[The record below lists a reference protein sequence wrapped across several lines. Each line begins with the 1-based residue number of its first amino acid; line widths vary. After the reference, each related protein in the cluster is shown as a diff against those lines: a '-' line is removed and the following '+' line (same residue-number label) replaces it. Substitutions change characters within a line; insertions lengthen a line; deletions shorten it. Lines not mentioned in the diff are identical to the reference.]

1 MTKKRVRAP
10 STSFGQWQIRYVQ
23 VPYDNRYFDI
33 YKYGDHILRL
43 PASAFRQGFTPHMFL
58 VGRGTIP
65 ILALQAQLAAFK
77 ERVEAYDKHLDSD
90 PGAGDTT
97 FALKA

>member
-10 STSFGQWQIRYVQ
+10 STIFGQWEIRYHQ

-33 YKYGDHILRL
+33 FRYGQHVLRL
-43 PASAFRQGFTPHMFL
+43 PRSAFRNFHCDMF
-58 VGRGTIP
+58 VVDRGLLTKER
-65 ILALQAQLAAFK
+65 LNDQLAAFWN
-77 ERVEAYDKHLDSD
+77 RVLSYDMYLDSAD
-90 PGAGDTT
+90 SAGDTT